1 MGTVFAR
8 EKMHILPD
16 KSQGRTGENAA
27 HRNIEFNME
36 TISQLGSVIK
46 LTVLFNL
53 MPPITALCSSFL
65 LSLFLSFL
73 FVARGF
79 RASDSSDGGIR
90 KTVYYTPH
98 TPLASDI

>member
-16 KSQGRTGENAA
+16 KSQSRMGENAA

-53 MPPITALCSSFL
+53 MPPITALCSFSLPLFF
-65 LSLFLSFL
+65 LFL
-73 FVARGF
+73 
-79 RASDSSDGGIR
+79 I
-90 KTVYYTPH
+90 
-98 TPLASDI
+98 